1 MTAWYNSG
9 VTFAQQAQPLTPL
22 IVKVVEQPAKEI
34 SVADI
39 LLGSIGITGL
49 FLLGAALLGVAMGCG
64 FILLRRWRDAHDD
77 GATPAENPFHLTVP
91 PE

>member
-9 VTFAQQAQPLTPL
+9 VFFAQQAQPLTPL
-22 IVKVVEQPAKEI
+22 IVKVVERPAKEI

-39 LLGSIGITGL
+39 LVGSVGIIGL
-49 FLLGAALLGVAMGCG
+49 FLLGAALLGLAMGG
-64 FILLRRWRDAHDD
+64 VFILFRRWRDGRDD
-77 GATPAENPFHLTVP
+77 GATPDENPFHLTVP